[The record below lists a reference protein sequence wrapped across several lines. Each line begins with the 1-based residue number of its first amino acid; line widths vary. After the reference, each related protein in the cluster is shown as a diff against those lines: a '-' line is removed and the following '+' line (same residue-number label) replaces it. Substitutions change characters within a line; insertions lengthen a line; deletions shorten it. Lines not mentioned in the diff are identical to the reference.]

1 MNLKEARKEIRH
13 IDEKMAELFEKR
25 MEFVTEVAKYKKKTG
40 LDIDDPEQE
49 RHIIDECSVLI
60 ENDELRPYYSQFLQ
74 ETMNVS
80 KRWQH
85 RLLEGQKIACCGD
98 AGSLDYAAA
107 SSIFP
112 DGIIESYDRYEDAF
126 RAAEDGKADVVVM
139 PFENGYGDEIASVM
153 DLIFAGNLHVNAVYD
168 IIIDP
173 NAWGEKRSVNEEIR
187 RYVALSTVENKPENK
202 QDTGAFLLMF
212 TVKDE
217 AGGLAKAIN
226 TISVFNYNMRV
237 LRSRPLK
244 DHQWH
249 YYFYAEAL
257 GNDTSDN
264 GKRMLNALRV
274 ACADVKVAG
283 RYSAGRK
290 EIRIKGPDNK

>member
-1 MNLKEARKEIRH
+1 MNLKEARKGIRH
-13 IDEKMAELFEKR
+13 IDEKIAELFEER
-25 MEFVTEVAKYKKKTG
+25 MELAVEVAKYKKKTG
-40 LDIDDPEQE
+40 LPVEDLEQE
-49 RHIIDECSVLI
+49 AHILDECNELI
-60 ENDELRPYYSQFLQ
+60 KNEEIRPYYKQFLQ

-85 RLLEGQKIACCGD
+85 KILEGNMVAYCGGED
-98 AGSLDYAAA
+98 GLDYAAA
-107 SSIFP
+107 SNIFP
-112 DGIIESYDRYEDAF
+112 GAKMKAFDSYKEAF
-126 RAAEDGKADVVVM
+126 RAVEKGECDLVVV
-139 PFENGYGDEIASVM
+139 PFENGYGDEVASVI
-153 DLIFAGNLHVNAVYD
+153 DLIFSGNLHVNAVHD
-168 IIIDP
+168 IVIDP
-173 NAWGEKRSVNEEIR
+173 AEWGEKSHGQEETR
-187 RYVALSTVENKPENK
+187 RYAVLSPTESKTENK

-212 TVKDE
+212 IVKDE

-274 ACADVKVAG
+274 TCTDVKVAG
-283 RYSAGRK
+283 RYPARGMVIPVK
-290 EIRIKGPDNK
+290 K